1 MELDLSDEEQNFDE
15 YNEKNRL
22 VNDVNYSYYIHK
34 KQNSQNN
41 NNFDNN
47 SENSMNNSF
56 TNNINE
62 SNSENNDLNANN
74 TQSKLSTPYNKYN
87 YNPNRITSSIDIKAD
102 ERERKKILLDNI
114 KTQMNLRKKTKLE
127 ELQKTKEEDAKYL
140 REMFEKYPFG
150 RGGGGAPNRN
160 KRGDVLTFRRNLISD
175 LKYNQMDL
183 NVDDD
188 YDEVRGNRKT
198 FNNDMNWNDRYTPSQ
213 RPYSTNNITNN
224 WNNNLSSSL
233 DYMNY
238 NKDFELKMKLLELKR
253 EEEEI
258 KNEELREENNKL
270 ENDLYLQTKINKKYA
285 NSAPIEENE
294 EENET
299 TNTNNIIENN
309 YNIQRI
315 LNSIQPTLN
324 PRDYYDNYNF
334 VPKGQIHPRLDN
346 NFLFSEELANIRK
359 DLQMNQSS
367 LFKQISTLKEA
378 SIIAK
383 NERDKVYKDL
393 ELIKYQIN
401 KLNEQNKNKEEQNE
415 DEVFITNNLGVDYDN
430 YIIKDLKKNENDYDY
445 IDDMFF
451 DKYQKELPY
460 KSKIKKQK
468 KIFHLQKNYE
478 DKNLVELD
486 KLIKKSDDI
495 MQNFKENEMIEKK
508 FKKKPENYFDTSD
521 YFFDTYMLNHKDD
534 YLEYAN
540 DYNKVNNKFME
551 MDIGKNNNY
560 NEDYEI
566 NVEKI

>member
-87 YNPNRITSSIDIKAD
+87 YNPNRITSAIDIKAD

-359 DLQMNQSS
+359 DLQTNQSS

-401 KLNEQNKNKEEQNE
+401 KLNEQNKSKEEQNE